1 MFSNDECTGCGVW
14 ENEKLRYDGYFK
26 NGKRDGEGVEIFYPE
41 KYNMKNPPLK
51 FVGHFKEG
59 ERDGLGVKEFKN
71 GLKYDGNFVKGKREG
86 QGKLVWPK
94 EDRNGE
100 INIKVFSGNFKNDK
114 PAEGKGSL
122 IWGPETNYNSYDGEF
137 KNGKFNG
144 KGKLKKNDGEE
155 YDGNFEDGIY
165 HGFGKL
171 KKKMENYI
179 TVISIKKY
187 MMAKVN

>member
-1 MFSNDECTGCGVW
+1 MEKDGAGVYKSKKMDSIYNGMFSNDECTGCGVW

-100 INIKVFSGNFKNDK
+100 INIKVFLEIS
-114 PAEGKGSL
+114 
-122 IWGPETNYNSYDGEF
+122 
-137 KNGKFNG
+137 
-144 KGKLKKNDGEE
+144 
-155 YDGNFEDGIY
+155 
-165 HGFGKL
+165 
-171 KKKMENYI
+171 KM
-179 TVISIKKY
+179 ISRQKEK
-187 MMAKVN
+187 AH